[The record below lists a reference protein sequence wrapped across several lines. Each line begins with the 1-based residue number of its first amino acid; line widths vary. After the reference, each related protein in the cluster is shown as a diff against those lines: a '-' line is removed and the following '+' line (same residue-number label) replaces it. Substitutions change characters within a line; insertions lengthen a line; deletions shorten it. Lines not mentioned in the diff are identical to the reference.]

1 VNDAVLPGALP
12 DVLPVV
18 LLDVVFADDDIAVI
32 DKPSGLLSCP
42 GRDPALF
49 DSVQTRVPQVF
60 PAATGSIL
68 AHRLDQ
74 PTSGLLVV
82 GLHAAAHRALRLQ
95 FEARTITKSY
105 EAVLVGLVADDE
117 GIIRLPFRLDV
128 ERRPHQIYDEVHGK
142 LGITRF
148 TVLHRDVD
156 AGRTRVRFVP
166 ETGRTHQLRTHAA
179 HPKGLGCPI
188 AGDALYGD
196 PSTAPRLLLHARTLA
211 FDHPRTGERLAFECL
226 PPF

>member
-1 VNDAVLPGALP
+1 MSAPSLVP
-12 DVLPVV
+12 
-18 LLDVVFADDDIAVI
+18 LLAIVYADDDIAVV

-95 FEARTITKSY
+95 FEARTVEKSY
-105 EAVLVGLVADDE
+105 EAVLVGTVVDE
-117 GIIRLPFRLDV
+117 GGVITLPFRLDV
-128 ERRPHQIYDEVHGK
+128 QRRPHQIHDPVHGK
-142 LGITRF
+142 VGVTRYE
-148 TVLHRDVD
+148 VLDRRD
-156 AGRTRVRFVP
+156 GRTRVRFHP

-179 HPKGLGCPI
+179 HPLGLGCPI

-196 PSTAPRLLLHARTLA
+196 PATAPRLLLHAATLS
-211 FDHPRTGERLAFECL
+211 FTHPTQGQRLCFSS
-226 PPF
+226 PTPF

>member
-1 VNDAVLPGALP
+1 MTAPTAP
-12 DVLPVV
+12 
-18 LLDVVFADDDIAVI
+18 LLTIVYADDDVAVI

-42 GRDPALF
+42 GRDPSLF

-82 GLHAAAHRALRLQ
+82 GLNPMSHRALRLQ
-95 FEARTITKSY
+95 FEARTIEKAY
-105 EAVLVGLVADDE
+105 EAVLIGLVDDDVGVIE
-117 GIIRLPFRLDV
+117 LPFRLDV
-128 ERRPHQIYDEVHGK
+128 ERRPHQIWDPVHGK
-142 LGITRF
+142 VGVTRYE
-148 TVLHRDVD
+148 VLARDVD
-156 AGRTRVRFVP
+156 TGRTRVRFVP
-166 ETGRTHQLRTHAA
+166 VTGRTHQLRTHAA
-179 HPKGLGCPI
+179 HALGLGCPI

-196 PSTAPRLLLHARTLA
+196 PSTSPRLLLHARHLT
-211 FDHPRTGERLAFECL
+211 FDHPVHGTRLSFESP

>member
-1 VNDAVLPGALP
+1 MSAAPLDG
-12 DVLPVV
+12 
-18 LLDVVFADDDIAVI
+18 LLDVVFADDDVAVI

-49 DSVQTRVPQVF
+49 DSVQTRVPRVF
-60 PAATGSIL
+60 PQATGSIL

-95 FEARTITKSY
+95 FEARTVEKVY
-105 EAVLVGLVADDE
+105 EAVLVGIVEDDE

-142 LGITRF
+142 VGVTRF
-148 TVLHRDVD
+148 TVLRRDID

-179 HPKGLGCPI
+179 HDRGLGCPI

-196 PSTAPRLLLHARTLA
+196 PTTSPRLLLHARTLT
-211 FDHPRTGERLAFECL
+211 FDHPRTGERRIFERS

>member
-1 VNDAVLPGALP
+1 VSAT
-12 DVLPVV
+12 
-18 LLDVVFADDDIAVI
+18 LLDVVWADDDVAVI

-60 PAATGSIL
+60 PQATGSIL

-95 FEARTITKSY
+95 FEARRVEKFY
-105 EAVLVGLVADDE
+105 EAVLVGIVRDDE
-117 GIIRLPFRLDV
+117 GVLRLPFRLDV

-142 LGITRF
+142 VGVTRF
-148 TVLHRDVD
+148 EVMQRDLE
-156 AGRTRVRFVP
+156 ARRTRVRFIP

-179 HPKGLGCPI
+179 HDLGLGCPI

-196 PSTAPRLLLHARTLA
+196 PTTAPRLLLHARTLV
-211 FDHPRTGERLAFECL
+211 FDHPRTGARLRFERLA
-226 PPF
+226 PF

>member
-1 VNDAVLPGALP
+1 VNAA
-12 DVLPVV
+12 
-18 LLDVVFADDDIAVI
+18 LLDVVYADDDVAVI

-42 GRDPALF
+42 GRDPSLF
-49 DSVQTRVPQVF
+49 DSVQTRVPQVL
-60 PAATGSIL
+60 PAATGPIL

-82 GLHAAAHRALRLQ
+82 GLHAEAHRALRMQ
-95 FEARTITKSY
+95 FEARTVDKVY
-105 EAVLVGLVADDE
+105 EAVLVGIVEADE
-117 GIIRLPFRLDV
+117 GVLRLPFRLDV
-128 ERRPHQIYDEVHGK
+128 ERRPYQIYDEVHGK
-142 LGITRF
+142 LGVTRF

-156 AGRTRVRFVP
+156 IGRTRVRFLP

-179 HPKGLGCPI
+179 HALGLGCPI

-196 PSTAPRLLLHARTLA
+196 PTTAPRLLLHARTLA
-211 FDHPRTGERLAFECL
+211 FDHPGSGKRLTFERP

>member
-1 VNDAVLPGALP
+1 VTDA
-12 DVLPVV
+12 
-18 LLDVVFADDDIAVI
+18 LLDVAYADDDIAVI

-42 GRDPALF
+42 GRDPALS
-49 DSVQTRVPQVF
+49 DSVQTRVPRVF

-82 GLHAAAHRALRLQ
+82 GLHAGAHRALRRQ
-95 FEARTITKSY
+95 FEARTVDKVY
-105 EAVLVGLVADDE
+105 EAVLVGIVEADE
-117 GIIRLPFRLDV
+117 GVLRLPFRLDV

-142 LGITRF
+142 LGVTRF
-148 TVLHRDVD
+148 TVLHRDVE

-179 HPKGLGCPI
+179 HEKGLGCPI

-196 PSTAPRLLLHARTLA
+196 PQTAPRLLRHACRLA
-211 FDHPRTGERLAFECL
+211 FHHPQSGERLSFERP